1 MKALLPVILAGLAVT
16 SVVRAQDNNDLA
28 APEVVVT
35 ATRFEQPAN
44 APAVGVTVITADQ
57 IRASGVQNLPQLL
70 AQQSGIGFRDS
81 TGSPDLQVDMRGFG
95 ATGDQNTLVLV
106 DGLRLNDN
114 ELTSVR
120 WSAIPLDSIERVE
133 ILRGSGAVLYG
144 GGASG
149 GVINIITRNPAPGD
163 RSATVQARGGSY
175 NSAGAA
181 ASGSISGESVGL
193 RVNAQYDE
201 TDNYREH
208 NALRQRNA
216 DITLRTLGS
225 GTVFTFSAGADAQ
238 DLQLPGARTNV
249 ELQTDR
255 RGATT
260 PDDYSDRESGYV
272 RGSVITPTAFGD
284 FAADLGYR
292 NKQVDAL
299 FFGFTNFSSDADV
312 WTFNPRL
319 RAPYEAFGLTNML
332 VVGIDLDD
340 WDYESIRTGPAH
352 VKADQ
357 TNQAFYLQH
366 TTDFPTQTR
375 LLLGGRA
382 QRVEYE
388 ARDGDSNAS
397 YASGSQDRDLY
408 AWEAALRQTLS
419 GSTAIYGK
427 AGRSF
432 RVATLDE
439 IYSQFGGPFFDP
451 AVAFLEPQTSNDA
464 EFGVEFAQSG
474 WRVRA
479 ATYYMEL
486 DNEIHFNP
494 VTFSNVNLPPTQRQG
509 VELDLAGRIGER
521 FDVAASYTYAESK
534 FRSGSMNGVDVTGN
548 AVPLV
553 PRHRASATLG
563 LLLAQRTRISATAV
577 YTGEQYF
584 DGDEANDFGQKMPD
598 YTVVDFR
605 LSQEIG
611 HWTLSAAVNNLFEEK
626 FFSYGIR
633 SQFTPGSYNAYPAPE
648 RNFFFTAQYR
658 FGS

>member
-1 MKALLPVILAGLAVT
+1 MKHYLAPLIVGGALFGVAH
-16 SVVRAQDNNDLA
+16 AQDA
-28 APEVVVT
+28 AEPVTEPVVVT
-35 ATRFEQPAN
+35 ANRFEQPAGT
-44 APAVGVTVITADQ
+44 PAVGVTVISGEQ

-70 AQQSGIGFRDS
+70 SQQSGIGFRDS

-114 ELTSVR
+114 ELASVR
-120 WSAIPLDSIERVE
+120 WSSIPLESIERVE

-149 GVINIITRNPAPGD
+149 GVINIITRNPAAGD

-175 NSAGAA
+175 NANGVA
-181 ASGSISGESVGL
+181 ASGALSGERIGL
-193 RVNAQYDE
+193 RFSARYDE
-201 TDNYREH
+201 TDNYRDH

-216 DITLRTLGS
+216 DLTLRTLGP
-225 GTVFTFSAGADAQ
+225 GAVFTFSAGAEGQ
-238 DLQLPGARTNV
+238 DLQLPGARTNTQ
-249 ELQTDR
+249 LQTDR

-260 PDDYSDRESGYV
+260 PDDYADRESGYA
-272 RGSVITPTAFGD
+272 RGSVLLPTAIGD

-292 NKQVDAL
+292 SKQIDAL
-299 FFGFTNFSSDADV
+299 YFGFTNFSSEATV

-319 RAPYEAFGLTNML
+319 RTPYEALGLSHLL
-332 VVGIDLDD
+332 VVGADLDY
-340 WDYESIRTGPAH
+340 WDYDSIRTGPAH

-357 TNQAFYLQH
+357 ANEAFYLQH

-388 ARDGDSNAS
+388 ARDGDSGAP

-408 AWEAALRQTLS
+408 AWEAALRQALSSSTTL
-419 GSTAIYGK
+419 YGK

-451 AVAFLEPQTSNDA
+451 VVAFLEPQTSNDG
-464 EFGVEFAQSG
+464 EIGVEFAASG
-474 WRVRA
+474 WQARVA
-479 ATYYMEL
+479 AYYMAFK
-486 DNEIHFNP
+486 NEIHFNP
-494 VTFSNVNLPPTQRQG
+494 VTFSNVNLPPTERQG
-509 VELDLAGRIGER
+509 LEVDVSGRLGRR
-521 FDVAASYTYAESK
+521 FDVAASYTYAEAE
-534 FRSGSMNGVDVTGN
+534 FREGTMNGVDVTGN
-548 AVPLV
+548 TVPLV

-563 LLLAQRTRISATAV
+563 FLLAQHTRLSATAV

-598 YTVVDFR
+598 YTTVDLR
-605 LSQEIG
+605 LAHETG
-611 HWTLSAAVNNLFEEK
+611 PWTLSAAVYNLFDEEY
-626 FFSYGIR
+626 FSYGVR
-633 SQFTPGSYNAYPAPE
+633 SQFTPGLFNAYPAPE
-648 RNFFFTAQYR
+648 RNLFFSAQYR
-658 FGS
+658 FGP